1 MLTEIL
7 KLLKE
12 RGPMSLA
19 EMARH
24 FSSEISAMGGMLD
37 LLEAKGRIERLDT
50 KCSNCKGCVEVKPED
65 AAIFQALEATTL
77 HDSVSRREG

>member
-7 KLLKE
+7 KLLAE

-19 EMARH
+19 EIARH
-24 FSSEISAMGGMLD
+24 FNSEVLAIEGMLQ

-50 KCSNCKGCVEVKPED
+50 KCSNCKGCIEVKPED
-65 AAIFQALEATTL
+65 AAIFRVA
-77 HDSVSRREG
+77 